1 MFVTALYKVY
11 MISGHS
17 AAQEIKHIESLPVVF
32 LDLKPSVL
40 REVSAFPPGPQSCYG
55 VRLNTAKESLVHQG
69 HKKCTNDMNPSF
81 YQLQV

>member
-17 AAQEIKHIESLPVVF
+17 A
-32 LDLKPSVL
+32 
-40 REVSAFPPGPQSCYG
+40 GYG

>member
-17 AAQEIKHIESLPVVF
+17 TAQEIKHIESLPVVL

-40 REVSAFPPGPQSCYG
+40 REVSAFPPGPQSNLVPPCRPWLWGASKQRHG
-55 VRLNTAKESLVHQG
+55 VLGAPRTQKVHQ
-69 HKKCTNDMNPSF
+69 
-81 YQLQV
+81 